1 MLAEVYAMQI
11 AMHIAKRCPPSVL
24 AIRTAEAHG
33 AVWVM
38 IAILLGLIS
47 FTLVGLL
54 VKVGG

>member
-1 MLAEVYAMQI
+1 MQI

-24 AIRTAEAHG
+24 AIRTAEAHC
-33 AVWVM
+33 AVRVM
-38 IAILLGLIS
+38 IGILLGLIS